1 MTDEAMSPLRRRM
14 IEDMTIRKL
23 APKTQQ
29 GYIRIVK
36 EFAAF
41 LGRSPDTASFEDVRR
56 FNSRMQM
63 TPDER
68 NELQIRRICRA
79 YEWQQ
84 RSVSI
89 SYAPRSIVSMII
101 ERLSSILA
109 VRIEWSRK
117 MVHFISRSEKCPT
130 RSAMM
135 IVFLY
140 LVDWRTTRAIT
151 TCRTARKARSRWRA
165 SGPELFQRNPEA

>member
-1 MTDEAMSPLRRRM
+1 LGAARLDE
-14 IEDMTIRKL
+14 
-23 APKTQQ
+23 Q
-29 GYIRIVK
+29 
-36 EFAAF
+36 
-41 LGRSPDTASFEDVRR
+41 DVA
-56 FNSRMQM
+56 NISRLQM

-89 SYAPRSIVSMII
+89 SYAPRFIVSLI
-101 ERLSSILA
+101 ERLSSVLA
-109 VRIEWSRK
+109 VRTEWSRK
-117 MVHFISRSEKCPT
+117 MAHFISRSEKCQT

-151 TCRTARKARSRWRA
+151 TLQDRQKSSLALARERSRTV
-165 SGPELFQRNPEA
+165 ST

>member
-1 MTDEAMSPLRRRM
+1 
-14 IEDMTIRKL
+14 
-23 APKTQQ
+23 
-29 GYIRIVK
+29 
-36 EFAAF
+36 
-41 LGRSPDTASFEDVRR
+41 
-56 FNSRMQM
+56 M

-89 SYAPRSIVSMII
+89 SYAPRSIVSII